1 MNNFGKMVA
10 AILIITAIVVALKG
24 PVIDPAGTATVA
36 YGELKFEQ
44 VVIEMTGMGHDRPA
58 YKWSDCFKL
67 ARQGKTVEQIV
78 NQLTGHNQPTEPDAY
93 GVIGIQAAA
102 G

>member
-1 MNNFGKMVA
+1 MA

-36 YGELKFEQ
+36 YGELKLEQ
-44 VVIEMTGMGHDRPA
+44 VAVEMTGMGHDHPA

>member
-1 MNNFGKMVA
+1 MKNWTWMVA

-36 YGELKFEQ
+36 YVELKFGPTA
-44 VVIEMTGMGHDRPA
+44 IEVAIKGHDCPA

-67 ARQGKTVEQIV
+67 ARRGKTVEQIV

>member
-1 MNNFGKMVA
+1 MVA

-24 PVIDPAGTATVA
+24 PVIEPAVTATVA

-44 VVIEMTGMGHDRPA
+44 VVSEMTGMGHDRPA

-78 NQLTGHNQPTEPDAY
+78 DQLTGHNQPTEPDAY

>member
-44 VVIEMTGMGHDRPA
+44 VVIEMTGMGQDRPA

-78 NQLTGHNQPTEPDAY
+78 DQLTGHNQPTEPDAY

>member
-1 MNNFGKMVA
+1 MKNWTWMVA

-44 VVIEMTGMGHDRPA
+44 VVIEMTGMGQDRPA

-78 NQLTGHNQPTEPDAY
+78 DQLTGHNPPTEPDAY
-93 GVIGIQAAA
+93 DVIGIQAAA
-102 G
+102 D

>member
-1 MNNFGKMVA
+1 MVA

-36 YGELKFEQ
+36 YGELKLEQ
-44 VVIEMTGMGHDRPA
+44 VAVEMTGMGHDRPA